1 MRKFVTILVILL
13 AIFGG
18 IFWWRK
24 LHPPLTDEQQILAAM
39 DGICVA
45 AENRSPR
52 GVANFLAKNFKFG
65 DMKKSE
71 FQNSLAGGILQYRVI
86 KLSLSNQKVGINE
99 DSAVSSGNYSLSLKP
114 EFNSSPELNSGRF
127 DLKWKKVDGEWLIV
141 SAAAEQPLQF

>member
-24 LHPPLTDEQQILAAM
+24 LHPALTDEQILAAM
-39 DGICVA
+39 DAICVA

-52 GVANFLAKNFKFG
+52 GVANFLAKDFKFG

-86 KLSLSNQKVGINE
+86 KLSLSNQKVDINE
-99 DSAVSSGNYSLSLKP
+99 DSAVSSGNYSLSLKS
-114 EFNSSPELNSGRF
+114 EFNSSPDLTSGRF
-127 DLKWKKVDGEWLIV
+127 NLKWKKVDGEWLIMT
-141 SAAAEQPLQF
+141 AAAEQPLQF